1 MALHSEWISGDLVFY
16 DGAQTIIKLPKEG
29 NTFEF
34 GESDEGIDVK
44 FYGETATAYLLWDES
59 GDRLNSYYS
68 DLNFYGSDGAKVLA
82 FDSSNNLLDFSGIN
96 ITYNDPT
103 LTHSTGTGSSG
114 TSGFLTALSSRWQF
128 LGPTTGTGDLMVKLP
143 ATSESQGMEFLVWNL
158 FSTGGGQAAA
168 NAQNIVVTTTGM
180 DATTGTIIRTI
191 VMNNYAKFYS
201 DGETWRSELGAS

>member
-103 LTHSTGTGSSG
+103 LTHSTGVGTTGMV
-114 TSGFLTALSSRWQF
+114 TLTPYSNRWQF
-128 LGPTTGTGDLMVKLP
+128 LGPTTGLGNLMVKLP

-158 FSTGGGQAAA
+158 FSTGGGQAAGGA
-168 NAQNIVVTTTGM
+168 DIVVTTTGM
-180 DATTGTIIRTI
+180 GATTGTIIRTI
-191 VMNNYAKFYS
+191 IQNNYAKFYS
-201 DGETWRSELGAS
+201 DGETLRSELGAS

>member
-1 MALHSEWISGDLVFY
+1 MLESRWIAEQLEFY
-16 DGAQTIIKLPKEG
+16 EGTHTTFIIPKYG
-29 NTFEF
+29 NPFEF
-34 GESDEGIDVK
+34 GESGAGYDIKMWGD
-44 FYGETATAYLLWDES
+44 TATAYLIWDAS

-68 DLNFYGSDGAKVLA
+68 DINFYGSDGVKAMA

-143 ATSESQGMEFLVWNL
+143 ATSESQGMEFLIWNL

-180 DATTGTIIRTI
+180 GATTGTIIRTI